1 MTTNIFKNDAVYL
14 TICPLESDLTWD
26 VYVKEKDPAIWD
38 IDEGKAYMQIGIVNG
53 EYRKSIEIMGAPG
66 LKEIE
71 IILEKL
77 KEDT

>member
-1 MTTNIFKNDAVYL
+1 
-14 TICPLESDLTWD
+14 
-26 VYVKEKDPAIWD
+26 
-38 IDEGKAYMQIGIVNG
+38 MQIGIVNG

>member
-38 IDEGKAYMQIGIVNG
+38 IDEGNG
-53 EYRKSIEIMGAPG
+53 PMSRFS
-66 LKEIE
+66 
-71 IILEKL
+71 
-77 KEDT
+77 TS